1 MFLYFRGNISTMKK
15 LKTGHYL
22 IAAFAVLIGL
32 LIAMNF
38 LNNNQEKYLI
48 ENGKDAIAVV
58 TNIDVNNYKAN
69 ELEGKFIENYVFTFQ
84 FSVDGEEVKS
94 VRTIEKK
101 AFKKYFDKAVVVNDQ
116 INILYDPSNP
126 KNNTIKELDQK

>member
-1 MFLYFRGNISTMKK
+1 MKK

>member
-1 MFLYFRGNISTMKK
+1 MKK

-22 IAAFAVLIGL
+22 ITVFVVLIAL
-32 LIAMNF
+32 LVAMNF
-38 LNNNQEKYLI
+38 LNNNQEKYLL
-48 ENGKDAIAVV
+48 EHGVDAIAVV
-58 TNIDVNNYKAN
+58 TDIDVNNYKAN

-84 FSVDGEEVKS
+84 FSVEGKEINS

-101 AFKKYFDKAVVVNDQ
+101 AFKKYFDKPVVVNDQ
-116 INILYDPSNP
+116 IHILYDPSNP

>member
-1 MFLYFRGNISTMKK
+1 

-22 IAAFAVLIGL
+22 ITVFVVLIAL
-32 LIAMNF
+32 LVAMNF
-38 LNNNQEKYLI
+38 LNNNQEKYLL
-48 ENGKDAIAVV
+48 EHGVDAIAVV
-58 TNIDVNNYKAN
+58 TDIDVNNYKAN

-84 FSVDGEEVKS
+84 FSVEGKEINS

-101 AFKKYFDKAVVVNDQ
+101 AFKKYFDKPVVVNDQ
-116 INILYDPSNP
+116 IHILYDPSNP